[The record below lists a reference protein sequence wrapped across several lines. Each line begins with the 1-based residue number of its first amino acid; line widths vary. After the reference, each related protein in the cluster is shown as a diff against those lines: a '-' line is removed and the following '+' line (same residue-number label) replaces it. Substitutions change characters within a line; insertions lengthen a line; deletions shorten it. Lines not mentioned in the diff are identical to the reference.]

1 MEGTERAERVNNTA
15 PAAANDDDGGD
26 VDDDLEK
33 DDDNDEEMATDR
45 PALPPSDWRACR
57 CNGSQDLKNPTD
69 TDIKLIWDMDLLPEK
84 ADVKDLEDINGWYKL
99 VDCNKT
105 TSDAELKEK
114 IDKRIKHERKRM
126 IKYHQDRQQQG
137 TADEKKYK
145 KAKNNHDMLKRMQK
159 EFCTKDDDGCFA
171 GRVKYDKKGEELIE
185 RMEQVSF
192 IEICAVAFIF
202 IISNLINIL
211 LHPIFYFNN

>member
-33 DDDNDEEMATDR
+33 DDDNDVEMATDR
-45 PALPPSDWRACR
+45 RALPPSDWRACR

-69 TDIKLIWDMDLLPEK
+69 TDIKLIWDMDLLLPEK

-126 IKYHQDRQQQG
+126 INCG
-137 TADEKKYK
+137 
-145 KAKNNHDMLKRMQK
+145 
-159 EFCTKDDDGCFA
+159 
-171 GRVKYDKKGEELIE
+171 
-185 RMEQVSF
+185 
-192 IEICAVAFIF
+192 
-202 IISNLINIL
+202 
-211 LHPIFYFNN
+211 